1 MKTSLVHNIKI
12 FALFI
17 IVSCGALTSKA
28 PSAAENEG
36 FKQAKQFLNQYIE
49 HFNLLLKN
57 PNDVNALKAS
67 AEDISYPA
75 VLISPKGNKLI
86 ATEPSFVKKSN
97 LGFLNYLAKQGIARI
112 SWQKIELKKL
122 GSHVIIASN
131 VANLLNQQGEQVSQT
146 SGTYLIH
153 KHQGRWKI
161 YSRIQH
167 PIEDRIN
174 LNSSS
179 NR

>member
-1 MKTSLVHNIKI
+1 
-12 FALFI
+12 
-17 IVSCGALTSKA
+17 
-28 PSAAENEG
+28 
-36 FKQAKQFLNQYIE
+36 
-49 HFNLLLKN
+49 
-57 PNDVNALKAS
+57 LKAS

-122 GSHVIIASN
+122 GNHVIIASN

-146 SGTYLIH
+146 SGTYLMH
-153 KHQGRWKI
+153 KHQGSWKI

-174 LNSSS
+174 LNPSS
-179 NR
+179 NH